1 MTQILHETLQNNATL
16 NLHFVESH
24 QYKHALIHT
33 LPLPVQLNIAANK
46 LAGNRRFKQQSQTL
60 MADLLPTTK
69 IHLYFGASTVTGMYK
84 SLLEQQYQRFV
95 SIKYI
100 SQTNDWP
107 ERNLIDISFSAQRQ
121 AHKTLGTSITL
132 LKLANNILL
141 VNHHMHKC
149 GQYHTTLCPVCNQ
162 QPKTITH
169 LYHCVQ
175 YKSWREQF
183 LVKLQ
188 LALHKLGT
196 PTTMSHFIFI
206 NIKRYPNNEPPK
218 LPPNNNIYYCCIP
231 A

>member
-1 MTQILHETLQNNATL
+1 MNTGVVQGISKTSYRAEIGGVLPLILFLKSVTGFHALTISKTINYTDSESFKRKYLKSISTVTMSCHNTIFKIPGWDSMTQILHETLQNNATL

-100 SQTNDWP
+100 S
-107 ERNLIDISFSAQRQ
+107 
-121 AHKTLGTSITL
+121 
-132 LKLANNILL
+132 
-141 VNHHMHKC
+141 
-149 GQYHTTLCPVCNQ
+149 
-162 QPKTITH
+162 
-169 LYHCVQ
+169 
-175 YKSWREQF
+175 
-183 LVKLQ
+183 
-188 LALHKLGT
+188 
-196 PTTMSHFIFI
+196 
-206 NIKRYPNNEPPK
+206 
-218 LPPNNNIYYCCIP
+218 
-231 A
+231 